1 MAALWTPYTIAVA
14 AWYDA
19 PIEKTEEE
27 TAKFLANAYRI
38 AVAPTMISLVP
49 GSTIV
54 SKPPIKPMEDAI
66 LDTINQM
73 KNGEG
78 KPTVPMFTGWAT
90 EIVNYW
96 SAVVWNPLPPPPGY
110 VSPTAGHSVISGGT
124 PSPLDSSLWN
134 AFNNEP
140 LSTPMGIIIANKLVT
155 AFKGHFLTVSGVY
168 NGLIPAAP
176 SPVPG
181 PPFPWVGLV

>member
-14 AWYDA
+14 AWFDA

-66 LDTINQM
+66 LDTINQI

-78 KPTVPMFTGWAT
+78 KPTVPMFTSWAT

-96 SAVVWNPLPPPPGY
+96 AAVTWNPLPPPIGY
-110 VSPTAGHSVISGGT
+110 VSPTIGHSVISGGVAI
-124 PSPLDSSLWN
+124 PLDSALWA

-140 LSTPMGIIIANKLVT
+140 LPTPMGIIIATKLVT

-181 PPFPWVGLV
+181 PPFPWVGFV